1 MVWRSGGGESSLIQ
15 AMPIAAQHDWTFFTN
30 HSHVL
35 VFLASHP
42 DQPLRVA
49 AEAIGITE
57 RAVQRIVAELEES
70 GVVQRERVGRSNRYT
85 LRLDAP
91 LRHPLEKHCTI
102 GDILGV
108 ILDRRE
114 RPDSE
119 SRAAR
124 AQATRRREPA
134 PT

>member
-1 MVWRSGGGESSLIQ
+1 MATGT
-15 AMPIAAQHDWTFFTN
+15 QHDWTFFTN

-35 VFLASHP
+35 VFLATHP

-49 AEAIGITE
+49 ADAIGITE

-85 LRLDAP
+85 LKLDAP
-91 LRHPLEKHCTI
+91 LRHALERHCTI

-108 ILDRRE
+108 ILDRRRE
-114 RPDSE
+114 LEAEAP
-119 SRAAR
+119 
-124 AQATRRREPA
+124 QAKVPVTRRRGSA

>member
-1 MVWRSGGGESSLIQ
+1 MAIGT
-15 AMPIAAQHDWTFFTN
+15 QHDWTFFTN

-35 VFLASHP
+35 VFLATHP

-85 LRLDAP
+85 LKLDAP
-91 LRHPLEKHCTI
+91 LRHALERHCTI

-108 ILDRRE
+108 ILDRRRDVE
-114 RPDSE
+114 AEAPQSKVP
-119 SRAAR
+119 AAR
-124 AQATRRREPA
+124 RRGPA

>member
-1 MVWRSGGGESSLIQ
+1 MAIG
-15 AMPIAAQHDWTFFTN
+15 AQHDWTFFTN

-35 VFLASHP
+35 VFLATHP

-85 LRLDAP
+85 LKLDAP
-91 LRHPLEKHCTI
+91 LRHELERHCTI

-108 ILDRRE
+108 ILDRRRE
-114 RPDSE
+114 VAAEAPLAKDS
-119 SRAAR
+119 SP
-124 AQATRRREPA
+124 RRRSSS